1 MRSTHKERRRTTT
14 MAMTNASRK
23 TTLWGTALI
32 ALVGLIHLLVVPEY
46 FEFATYLG
54 LLFIVNALG
63 SFASAVG
70 IYRHAWWGWPLGVVM
85 AGGAF
90 FMYIESRTIGLPM
103 LNEGWLDPPGILSLI
118 VEAIFVGVYLSGVR
132 RRAPQ
137 QQLPFENHSI

>member
-1 MRSTHKERRRTTT
+1 MTL
-14 MAMTNASRK
+14 TNASRK
-23 TTLWGTALI
+23 TTLWGTAPI

-54 LLFIVNALG
+54 LLFILNALG

-70 IYRHAWWGWPLGVVM
+70 IRRRAWWGWPLGVVM

-90 FMYIESRTIGLPM
+90 FVYIESRRIGLPM
-103 LNEGWLDPPGILSLI
+103 LNEGWLDPPGVLSLI

-132 RRAPQ
+132 RAAQ

>member
-1 MRSTHKERRRTTT
+1 MTITTP
-14 MAMTNASRK
+14 SKRL
-23 TTLWGTALI
+23 TLWGTSLI

-54 LLFIVNALG
+54 LLFILNALG

-70 IYRHAWWGWPLGVVM
+70 IYRHAWWGWPLGLVM

-90 FMYIESRTIGLPM
+90 FMYIESRTIGLPG

-118 VEAIFVGVYLSGVR
+118 VEAIFVALYFFSRATR
-132 RRAPQ
+132 RRK
-137 QQLPFENHSI
+137 E

>member
-1 MRSTHKERRRTTT
+1 
-14 MAMTNASRK
+14 MALTNASRK

-32 ALVGLIHLLVVPEY
+32 ALIGLIHLLVVPEY

-54 LLFIVNALG
+54 LLFILNALG

-70 IYRHAWWGWPLGVVM
+70 IYLRKWWGWPLGVVM

-103 LNEGWLDPPGILSLI
+103 LNEGWLDPPGVLSLV
-118 VEAIFVGVYLSGVR
+118 VEAIFVVLYLLKVR

-137 QQLPFENHSI
+137 GKEVSSPR

>member
-1 MRSTHKERRRTTT
+1 MTL
-14 MAMTNASRK
+14 TNASRK

-54 LLFIVNALG
+54 LLFILDALG
-63 SFASAVG
+63 SFASAAG
-70 IYRHAWWGWPLGVVM
+70 IYRRAWWGWPLGVVM

-103 LNEGWLDPPGILSLI
+103 LNEGWLDPPGVLSLI

-137 QQLPFENHSI
+137 QQPPFENRSI

>member
-1 MRSTHKERRRTTT
+1 
-14 MAMTNASRK
+14 MALTNASRK

-32 ALVGLIHLLVVPEY
+32 ALIGLIHLLVVPEY

-54 LLFIVNALG
+54 LLFILNALG

-70 IYRHAWWGWPLGVVM
+70 IYLRKWWGWTLGVVM

-103 LNEGWLDPPGILSLI
+103 LNEGWLDPPGVLSLV
-118 VEAIFVGVYLSGVR
+118 VEAIFVVLYLLKVR

-137 QQLPFENHSI
+137 GKEVSSPR

>member
-1 MRSTHKERRRTTT
+1 
-14 MAMTNASRK
+14 MALTNASRK

-32 ALVGLIHLLVVPEY
+32 ALIGLIHLLVVPEY

-54 LLFIVNALG
+54 LLFILNALG

-70 IYRHAWWGWPLGVVM
+70 IYLRKWWGWTLGVVM

-103 LNEGWLDPPGILSLI
+103 LNEGWLDPPGVFSLI
-118 VEAIFVGVYLSGVR
+118 VEAIFVVLYLSRVR

-137 QQLPFENHSI
+137 GKEVSSPR

>member
-1 MRSTHKERRRTTT
+1 MTL
-14 MAMTNASRK
+14 TNASRK

-54 LLFIVNALG
+54 LLFILNALG

-70 IYRHAWWGWPLGVVM
+70 IYRQAWWGWPLGVVM

-103 LNEGWLDPPGILSLI
+103 LNEGWLDPPGVLSLI
-118 VEAIFVGVYLSGVR
+118 VEAIFMGVYLLG
-132 RRAPQ
+132 
-137 QQLPFENHSI
+137 

>member
-1 MRSTHKERRRTTT
+1 
-14 MAMTNASRK
+14 MALTNASRK
-23 TTLWGTALI
+23 RTLWGTALI

-63 SFASAVG
+63 AFASAVG
-70 IYRHAWWGWPLGVVM
+70 ISRRAWWGWPLGVVM
-85 AGGAF
+85 AAGAF

-103 LNEGWLDPPGILSLI
+103 LDEGWLDPPDVLSLI

-137 QQLPFENHSI
+137 QQSPF

>member
-1 MRSTHKERRRTTT
+1 MVT
-14 MAMTNASRK
+14 MPLTNASRK

-32 ALVGLIHLLVVPEY
+32 ALVGLIHLLAVPEY

-54 LLFIVNALG
+54 LLFILNALG

-70 IYRHAWWGWPLGVVM
+70 IYRWAWWGWPLGVVM

-103 LNEGWLDPPGILSLI
+103 LDEGWLDP
-118 VEAIFVGVYLSGVR
+118 
-132 RRAPQ
+132 RAS
-137 QQLPFENHSI
+137 FR